1 MKFCWIIFLG
11 LTFYSCQEYKNE
23 YVPLT
28 PLAQHPNGM
37 LYVGMETCVECHPET
52 VESHLLTAHYNTS
65 KRTVFLKNF
74 DAFLE
79 VNNKVILGDG
89 ASLIIR
95 KEGTQFF
102 QEAYAPNSP
111 EPLYKKSMDV
121 VIGSGKK
128 IGQSFLSWEENSLFQ
143 LQASHF
149 APLNQWI
156 NSPGYGSF
164 LSPQRPIFPR
174 CLECH
179 STFAQA
185 ENFGSVLENN
195 RYVKQQIVFGIDC
208 QRCHGPVINHVK
220 YHRKNPLDSVGKNI
234 LKYNSL
240 NRSQRIDMCAL
251 CHSGTELQTT
261 QKSFSFQPGDQLNDF
276 NKSMAL
282 NESAPIAEVHANQ
295 VSLLRS
301 SSCFQKSKKMDCM
314 TCHNPHTSET
324 GNAVK
329 FNAICVSCHQGI
341 EHQNRNELKKMDASY
356 SNCIDCHMPLQD
368 SAIMK
373 LELDVNNIQPVQV
386 RTHKIGVYY

>member
-1 MKFCWIIFLG
+1 MRFCWIIFLG
-11 LTFYSCQEYKNE
+11 LLFYSCQEYKNE

-28 PLAQHPNGM
+28 PIAQHPNGM
-37 LYVGMETCVECHPET
+37 VYVGMETCVECHPET
-52 VESHLLTAHYNTS
+52 VETHLLTAHYNTS

-79 VNNKVILGDG
+79 GNNEVILGDG
-89 ASLIIR
+89 ASLLIR

-102 QEAYAPNSP
+102 HEAYAPNSA

-185 ENFGSVLENN
+185 ENPGSVLENN
-195 RYVKQQIVFGIDC
+195 RYVK
-208 QRCHGPVINHVK
+208 
-220 YHRKNPLDSVGKNI
+220 
-234 LKYNSL
+234 
-240 NRSQRIDMCAL
+240 
-251 CHSGTELQTT
+251 
-261 QKSFSFQPGDQLNDF
+261 
-276 NKSMAL
+276 
-282 NESAPIAEVHANQ
+282 
-295 VSLLRS
+295 
-301 SSCFQKSKKMDCM
+301 
-314 TCHNPHTSET
+314 
-324 GNAVK
+324 
-329 FNAICVSCHQGI
+329 
-341 EHQNRNELKKMDASY
+341 
-356 SNCIDCHMPLQD
+356 
-368 SAIMK
+368 
-373 LELDVNNIQPVQV
+373 
-386 RTHKIGVYY
+386 